1 MEILKWLT
9 PVLFIIITACTSDNS
24 TSPPVSENDFSIG
37 TDTQCSASHSLVG
50 TTANLTSIAHGV
62 NGTLTVIDD
71 CTLEFTNFSYDGG
84 GPAVY
89 FYTGINGIF
98 NNSNANQISSL
109 LTGTVFSN
117 DTVRLVLPGT
127 VTLDDFDSISVW
139 CIDFNANF
147 GEVRI

>member
-1 MEILKWLT
+1 MNIFKWLT
-9 PVLFIIITACTSDNS
+9 PILLIMITACGSDNS
-24 TSPPVSENDFSIG
+24 VSPPVSEDGFSIG
-37 TDTQCSASHSLVG
+37 TDTQCSTSHSLVG
-50 TTANLTSIAHGV
+50 ATANLSSIAHGV
-62 NGTLTVIDD
+62 SGALTVIDD

-89 FYTGINGIF
+89 FYAGTNGIY
-98 NNSNANQISSL
+98 NDSNANQISSL

-117 DTVRLVLPGT
+117 NTVRLVLPNT
-127 VTLDDFDSISVW
+127 VTLDNFDSISVW